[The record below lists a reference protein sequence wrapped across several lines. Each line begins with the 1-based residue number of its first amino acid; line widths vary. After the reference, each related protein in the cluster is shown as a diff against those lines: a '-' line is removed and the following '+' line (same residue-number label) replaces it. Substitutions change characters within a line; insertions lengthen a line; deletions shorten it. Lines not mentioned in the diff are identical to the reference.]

1 MMRSEAVETRSTRSV
16 CAVGRAG
23 PAGRLLAELEVK
35 LSGRACVF
43 VGPSLSENVDAFEVT
58 RFPPVRAGDLL
69 DAVAAGYKAIGIVD
83 GALDPAERLT
93 LEELGAV
100 LRTPG
105 VTVFGGGSLGALWAA
120 QLHEY
125 GMRGVGRI
133 FRLLRRRAIQ
143 DSDELYVLHAP
154 AELGYRPLTLPL
166 INVRFTLRHMRRTGR
181 ISRGE
186 EQALVMYL
194 KEISWFDRDFPRIAS
209 AADQVC
215 NSALRTKIVNSFN
228 GHYRNAKRDDAL
240 AVIAA
245 LHRYTS

>member
-1 MMRSEAVETRSTRSV
+1 MMSTEAVETRPTRSV
-16 CAVGRAG
+16 CAVGRGRAMDQLQPEFKAG
-23 PAGRLLAELEVK
+23 
-35 LSGRACVF
+35 LSRRACVF
-43 VGPSLSENVDAFEVT
+43 VGPSLSEHVDAFEVT
-58 RFPPVRAGDLL
+58 RLPPAKAGDLL
-69 DAVAAGYKAIGIVD
+69 AAVDAGYQAIGIVD
-83 GALDPAERLT
+83 GALDPAECLT
-93 LEELGAV
+93 LAELASV

-105 VTVFGGGSLGALWAA
+105 VTVFGGGSMGAVWAA
-120 QLHEY
+120 QLQEY

-154 AELGYRPLTLPL
+154 AELGYRCLTLPL
-166 INVRFTLRHMRRTGR
+166 INVRFTLRHMRRARR

-186 EQALVMYL
+186 EQALVTYL
-194 KEISWFDRDFPRIAS
+194 KGIPWFDRDFPRIAS

-245 LHRYTS
+245 LHRHAR